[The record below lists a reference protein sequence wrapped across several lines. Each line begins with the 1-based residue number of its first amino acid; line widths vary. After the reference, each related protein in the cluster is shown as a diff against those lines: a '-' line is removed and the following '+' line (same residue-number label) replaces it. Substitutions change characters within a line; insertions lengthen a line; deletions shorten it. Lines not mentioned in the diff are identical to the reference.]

1 MDRHCRYLRMIVE
14 EMFEVWFEDCIL
26 KEPVL
31 LEAEYLAGLNKLR
44 KYSLFSI
51 HKTGHKQRIPF
62 YSYSVVT
69 AHN

>member
-44 KYSLFSI
+44 KYIEVSLGPLFISFLNLVYI
-51 HKTGHKQRIPF
+51 
-62 YSYSVVT
+62 
-69 AHN
+69 